1 MCRII
6 LVRLR
11 RRGLFSYKGLLS
23 YSLESRGLFTGLLSY
38 TSEVEDYLQDYSRTP
53 PKKRIIFMQRIID
66 RIILL
71 QTLVRL
77 RRRELLPCKGLLTG
91 LFSYSLESRGL
102 FQDYVRTPP
111 KKRIIFKGLL
121 AGLFL
126 RYNLESRGLFTGFTS
141 CSCCQLFPPGSR

>member
-1 MCRII
+1 M
-6 LVRLR
+6 
-11 RRGLFSYKGLLS
+11 
-23 YSLESRGLFTGLLSY
+23 
-38 TSEVEDYLQDYSRTP
+38 QDYSRTP

-102 FQDYVRTPP
+102 FTGLFSYASERGLFSYKGLLAGLLSYSLESRGLFTGRRGLFSCKGLLTGLFSYSLESRGLFQDYVRTPP

-126 RYNLESRGLFTGFTS
+126 QPRK
-141 CSCCQLFPPGSR
+141 